1 MQQRIL
7 SAIVGIAL
15 FLFFC
20 FHSPTLML
28 CGIVLVAL
36 LCAYEWTTAYS
47 HQLVPERLSP
57 SANALQ
63 ASLLFLGAIYP
74 VGLYLRLLRGDIS
87 PLYPAILVALPIP
100 VFAFLTLRAARTG
113 IALGSLRRFYG
124 LVGAI
129 YIGLPISSLVILRS
143 FLTIPSAKPPLAH
156 TPLGAWL
163 VLFTA
168 ICVWTADS
176 LAFFIGRRLGQHK
189 LAPTLSPGKTWEGVL
204 GGLFGSLVVG
214 AVVMRSLGLPLWDGL
229 ILGAIAGVVGP
240 WGDLWESAVK
250 RELGLKDFGHLMP
263 GHGGF
268 LDRFDSL
275 LFVLPL
281 ACLFWVLLSSLLAR

>member
-1 MQQRIL
+1 MRQRVL

-20 FHSPTLML
+20 FSNPILML
-28 CGIVLVAL
+28 CGVVLVAL

-47 HQLVPERLSP
+47 NRLVPELLSP
-57 SANALQ
+57 TANALQ
-63 ASLLFLGAIYP
+63 ASLPFLGALYP
-74 VGLYLRLLRGDIS
+74 VGLYLRLSRGDIP
-87 PLYPAILVALPIP
+87 PLYPSILVALPIP
-100 VFAFLTLRAARTG
+100 VFALLTLRAARTG

-124 LVGAI
+124 LVGAV
-129 YIGLPISSLVILRS
+129 YIALPISSLVILRN
-143 FLTIPSAKPPLAH
+143 FFTIPSAKPPIAH

-168 ICVWTADS
+168 ACVWAADS
-176 LAFFIGRRLGQHK
+176 LAFFVGRRFGRHK

-204 GGLFGSLVVG
+204 GGLLGALMGGALV
-214 AVVMRSLGLPLWDGL
+214 ARCLGLPFWDGV
-229 ILGAIAGVVGP
+229 ILGTTAGIVGP
-240 WGDLWESAVK
+240 WGDLWESALK
-250 RELGLKDFGHLMP
+250 RELGLKDFGRLLP

-281 ACLFWVLLSSLLAR
+281 ACLFWALLS